1 MKYDSGLGLVG
12 DYGVLTVP
20 FTLFLLQTAGSHCN
34 KIKFTVK

>member
-1 MKYDSGLGLVG
+1 MKYDSGFGFGG

-20 FTLFLLQTAGSHCN
+20 FTLFLLQTARSHHT